1 MSEQEIGTGIVKERI
16 GHDKDGGIWFV
27 ILPDKFQSA
36 LQEAGSELM
45 DKLVTDFPLVKLL
58 YGRRYKYAIYSKL
71 GSSSEE
77 KARNQD
83 VEAYRNAVEIYRHLS
98 SMADLLKTCLKTGS
112 FTWTSDQ
119 SNMPDVLDWL
129 KLHTMCCR
137 IEWTVRPVQ
146 TKGTVSMND
155 SFQSCSRTD
164 LHDLFVMDELGPAE
178 QMEDSPEDV
187 PAAGDSRD
195 NAPAQEELV
204 NVCLS
209 CGNKVD
215 ALKIE
220 KDDRVRYVCPIC
232 GRSTDYKPEKEAVH
246 DWNSRGLFCL
256 DSGTDTILVSTEDIK
271 LICRYRSLGRCRNN
285 MNCRACVYLQEL
297 REVEYVG
304 GN

>member
-1 MSEQEIGTGIVKERI
+1 MSEIGIGVVKEKI
-16 GHDKDGGIWFV
+16 SHDKDGGTWFV
-27 ILPDKFQSA
+27 LLPDKFQRA

-45 DKLVTDFPLVKLL
+45 DKLATDFPLVKLL
-58 YGRRYKYAIYSKL
+58 YSRRYKYALYSRL

-83 VEAYRNAVEIYRHLS
+83 VEAYRNAVEIYRNLS
-98 SMADLLKTCLKTGS
+98 SMAVVLKTCLKTDS
-112 FTWTSDQ
+112 FMWTADQ
-119 SNMPDVLDWL
+119 SNMLDVLDWL
-129 KLHTMCCR
+129 KLHMMCCR
-137 IEWTVRPVQ
+137 IEWTVLPIQ
-146 TKGTVSMND
+146 TKGTVSMHD

-164 LHDLFVMDELGPAE
+164 LHDLSVMDEFGTVD
-178 QMEDSPEDV
+178 QMEDGSEDV

-195 NAPAQEELV
+195 NAPAQEELI

-232 GRSTDYKPEKEAVH
+232 GRSTGLKPEKEAVH
-246 DWNSRGLFCL
+246 DWNSRALFYL

-271 LICRYRSLGRCRNN
+271 LICRHRSLGRCRNN
-285 MNCRACVYLQEL
+285 MNCRACVYMQEL

-304 GN
+304 GD

>member
-1 MSEQEIGTGIVKERI
+1 MSEIGIGTVKERI
-16 GHDKDGGIWFV
+16 VHDKDGGVWFV
-27 ILPDKFQSA
+27 ILPDKFQRA

-45 DKLVTDFPLVKLL
+45 DKLATDFPLVKLL

-71 GSSSEE
+71 GSSSGE

-83 VEAYRNAVEIYRHLS
+83 VEAYRHAVEIYRHLS
-98 SMADLLKTCLKTGS
+98 SMAAILKTCLKTGS
-112 FTWTSDQ
+112 FTWASDQ
-119 SNMPDVLDWL
+119 SNMLDVLDWL

-146 TKGTVSMND
+146 TKGTVSASD
-155 SFQSCSRTD
+155 SFSSCSSTD
-164 LHDLFVMDELGPAE
+164 LHDLSVMDELGPVE
-178 QMEDSPEDV
+178 QMEDSSEDV
-187 PAAGDSRD
+187 PAAGDPPY

-232 GRSTDYKPEKEAVH
+232 GRSTDYKPGKEAVH
-246 DWNSRGLFCL
+246 DWNSSGLFCL
-256 DSGTDTILVSTEDIK
+256 DRRTDTILVSTEDVK
-271 LICRYRSLGRCRNN
+271 LVCRHRSLGRCRNQ

-304 GN
+304 GD